1 MVHINLS
8 HLVEILDSAVV
19 LFLRHLL
26 FKEDFRNVIKV
37 EELSIVHTVS
47 TDSVIQRHNF
57 MHLIALFFLK
67 LLESSRQ
74 VIVCDVRPVSNGK
87 ASHELV
93 DDFLT
98 LHFEGKVGH

>member
-37 EELSIVHTVS
+37 EELSVVHTVS
-47 TDSVIQRHNF
+47 ADSVIQ
-57 MHLIALFFLK
+57 
-67 LLESSRQ
+67 
-74 VIVCDVRPVSNGK
+74 
-87 ASHELV
+87 
-93 DDFLT
+93 
-98 LHFEGKVGH
+98 